1 MASELTVQTLRG
13 PTSGT
18 NADTVLIPSGQT
30 LHAPGHVIQY
40 ASISQQA
47 SVSTSS
53 NSYVDSGIDILFSPK
68 IANSKIQV
76 TIQSRRFNLVTAST
90 MNIKC
95 MRDDSV
101 DIGIQNSHQDG
112 QFHNNTSTAS
122 NQIAYPLHYM
132 WEDSPGT
139 TSQVKYTMY
148 FKVSNGTG
156 YLADSG
162 GVQLYVQEIAQ

>member
-1 MASELTVQTLRG
+1 MSTLYVDNLVEKSSNHG
-13 PTSGT
+13 
-18 NADTVLIPSGQT
+18 VHI
-30 LHAPGHVIQY
+30 PGHVIQY
-40 ASISQQA
+40 ASISTGT
-47 SVSTSS
+47 SYSTTST
-53 NSYVDSGIDILFSPK
+53 SYVDSGVDILFSPK

-76 TIQSRRFNLVTAST
+76 TIQSRRFNLVSAST
-90 MNIKC
+90 INIKC

-101 DIGIQNSHQDG
+101 DIGIQQGTQDG
-112 QFHNNTSTAS
+112 HFHNNTSTAS